1 MSKTAHVRVTLDLN
15 VELSDESL
23 AIYTPD
29 NLATVVGNDIAYA
42 LFTRL
47 LAPDSDVIESV
58 VGDPDTADPVI
69 VESVT
74 LDY

>member
-1 MSKTAHVRVTLDLN
+1 MSKTANVRVTLSLD

-29 NLATVVGNDIAYA
+29 SLATVVGNDIAYA
-42 LFTRL
+42 LFAAL
-47 LAPDSDVIESV
+47 QAPDSDVIESV
-58 VGDPDTADPVI
+58 VGDPDISDPVI

-74 LDY
+74 TDY